1 MSAAGPLPKRSLPLG
16 GTAHS
21 AKGAMTRAR
30 RIGIWVA
37 VSTLLALVFASY
49 LRPDVV
55 MTLATQIW
63 NCF

>member
-1 MSAAGPLPKRSLPLG
+1 
-16 GTAHS
+16 
-21 AKGAMTRAR
+21 MTRAR

-37 VSTLLALVFASY
+37 VSAVLALVFAWY

-55 MTLATQIW
+55 MTLATQLW

>member
-1 MSAAGPLPKRSLPLG
+1 
-16 GTAHS
+16 
-21 AKGAMTRAR
+21 MTRAR
-30 RIGIWVA
+30 RIGIWLAVA
-37 VSTLLALVFASY
+37 AVLALVFAWY